1 MTAYLIVRAEVD
13 EESREKFDEWY
24 ETEHLPDA
32 LRDFNSLSAMR
43 GWSDVEPGV
52 HLAFYEFSD
61 LAAANTLISSDL
73 MKEFIKEF
81 DRHWVGKV
89 VRTREVFE
97 VKQLLKPS
105 N

>member
-81 DRHWVGKV
+81 DRHWTGKV

-97 VKQLLKPS
+97 VKQLLKPL

>member
-13 EESREKFDEWY
+13 EVIREEFDEWY
-24 ETEHLPDA
+24 EAEHLPDA
-32 LRDFNSLSAMR
+32 LREFKSLSAMR

-52 HLAFYEFSD
+52 HLAFYEFPD
-61 LAAANTLISSDL
+61 LAAANTLLSSDL

-81 DRHWVGKV
+81 DQHWTGKV

-97 VKQLLKPS
+97 VKQSLQS
-105 N
+105 YN

>member
-13 EESREKFDEWY
+13 EASCEKFDEWY

-32 LRDFNSLSAMR
+32 LRDFNSVSAMR

-52 HLAFYEFSD
+52 HLAFYEFFD
-61 LAAANTLISSDL
+61 LAAANTLLSSDL
-73 MKEFIKEF
+73 MNEFIKEF
-81 DRHWVGKV
+81 DRHWLGKV

-97 VKQLLKPS
+97 VKQLLTPS
-105 N
+105 S

>member
-32 LRDFNSLSAMR
+32 LRDFNCLSAMR

-81 DRHWVGKV
+81 DRHWTGKV

-97 VKQLLKPS
+97 VKQLLKPL